1 MLISRNRNMKD
12 IKAVL
17 ARIHK
22 ELQRAED
29 ANAEAREILQDL
41 NREVEQ
47 LEKADSTEIESQQ
60 WHTENTGRRFRS
72 KTLSAALH
80 AEQDNALW

>member
-1 MLISRNRNMKD
+1 MKD
-12 IKAVL
+12 IKTVL

-47 LEKADSTEIESQQ
+47 LERADSTEIESIMSRARQL
-60 WHTENTGRRFRS
+60 ESRF
-72 KTLSAALH
+72 AANHPVL
-80 AEQDNALW
+80 EQTARELADAIAKMGV